1 MASSLLLTL
10 ACWSFVLAFP
20 EVLSRHISFA
30 EQPTRACV
38 LVSKFGTCT
47 FTAGG
52 SVTISMIRDYTNEV
66 EMLGTAL
73 LRSTVMPE
81 FWTSWYTSGRILGTY
96 LHGVF
101 RARLD
106 GSRFALLY

>member
-1 MASSLLLTL
+1 
-10 ACWSFVLAFP
+10 
-20 EVLSRHISFA
+20 
-30 EQPTRACV
+30 
-38 LVSKFGTCT
+38 
-47 FTAGG
+47 
-52 SVTISMIRDYTNEV
+52 
-66 EMLGTAL
+66 MLGTAL

-106 GSRFALLY
+106 GSRFALLCFIDSDMLIFSSFSTVPLLRQS